1 MLVPFIDR
9 CIQILFF
16 FDRRHLIDHVIDS
29 IYAVAC
35 IFFIDLEVFENVII
49 QGGLFNRILM
59 LYLKSQDSG
68 IIQSILD
75 RVSMQFLPILIVRC
89 SGQLPFGLLFILFKN
104 RCPSKAEPSGIW
116 EELLYFI
123 HIFRTQS
130 TVTFIHD
137 KDDMLAQQLFET
149 FYISFLL
156 LLLGMAQCGL

>member
-1 MLVPFIDR
+1 
-9 CIQILFF
+9 
-16 FDRRHLIDHVIDS
+16 
-29 IYAVAC
+29 
-35 IFFIDLEVFENVII
+35 
-49 QGGLFNRILM
+49 M

-75 RVSMQFLPILIVRC
+75 RVSMQFLPILIVCR

-104 RCPSKAEPSGIW
+104 RCTSKAEPRGIW

-149 FYISFLL
+149 FHISFLL
-156 LLLGMAQCGL
+156 LLLGMAQCGLQFLASRDDDCIIVRIRQQSSAEFNRAARTHNQTVRSNVSRRNTCIKFRGELCEF